1 MSLTINEQQ
10 QLAQAL
16 ETLQQQIQ
24 DELRRHQPQYF
35 QVEAGAGDDAIADV
49 LSHDAVAQY
58 LHQHTEW
65 QALQRARARMSENV
79 ADICVECG
87 ETIPFAR
94 LQVEPTA
101 ERCIAC
107 QTALEANDQRLHMH
121 THSSM

>member
-1 MSLTINEQQ
+1 MSLTSNEQQ
-10 QLAQAL
+10 QLTQAL
-16 ETLQQQIQ
+16 AALQQQIH

-65 QALQRARARMSENV
+65 QALQRARARLSENV
-79 ADICVECG
+79 SDVCIECG
-87 ETIPFAR
+87 ETIPFVR
-94 LQVEPTA
+94 LQAEPTA

-107 QTALEANDQRLHMH
+107 QTALEANEHRLHLH
-121 THSSM
+121 PHSSM